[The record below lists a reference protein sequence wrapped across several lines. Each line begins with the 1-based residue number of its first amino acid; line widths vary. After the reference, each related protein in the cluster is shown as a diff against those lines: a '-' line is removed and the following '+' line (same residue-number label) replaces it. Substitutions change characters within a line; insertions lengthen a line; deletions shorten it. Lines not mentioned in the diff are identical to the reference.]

1 MGWIPAFINNS
12 HAIART
18 KIMIIVK
25 ESVITGSFNFTKAA
39 VEKNDENLLVI
50 KNRDLVKIYMDN
62 WYTHKAHSV
71 LYG

>member
-1 MGWIPAFINNS
+1 MGWIPTFIYNS

-39 VEKNDENLLVI
+39 AEKNEENLLVI

-62 WYTHKAHSV
+62 WYTHKAHSG

>member
-12 HAIART
+12 HAIAHT
-18 KIMIIVK
+18 MIMIIVK
-25 ESVITGSFNFTKAA
+25 ESVISGSFNFTKASA
-39 VEKNDENLLVI
+39 ERNEENLLVI

-62 WYTHKAHSV
+62 WYTHKAHSG